1 MLLWALEGIM
11 KAVIEKSEYFS
22 LKTFKHC
29 SLWKEGEPVWSAL
42 SSIGDYLK
50 AQKFLIEIEIPEGV
64 YLENAEKISIG
75 KGTKL
80 EPGVMIQGPCIIGK
94 NCTIRHG
101 AYIREGSVIGDECQI
116 GHSAEIKHSILLG
129 SAAAT
134 HFVYVG
140 DSILGNSVN
149 LSAGVKCA
157 NLRLDRKEVSLFF
170 EGKKWKTGLKKFG
183 AIIGDRTQIGCNCV
197 LNPGCLVGKESFAH
211 PLTSLR
217 GVIPAQS
224 QIDANGVRPIEQK
237 ILEKLLWQSSST
249 APK

>member
-1 MLLWALEGIM
+1 M
-11 KAVIEKSEYFS
+11 KGVFDVSEYFS
-22 LKTFKHC
+22 LKTFQHA

-42 SSIGDYLK
+42 LSINNYLK

-64 YLENAEKISIG
+64 YLKNAAEISIG
-75 KGTKL
+75 KGTAI

-101 AYIREGSVIGDECQI
+101 AYIREESIIGDDCQI
-116 GHSAEIKHSILLG
+116 GHSAEIKHSILFDH
-129 SAAAT
+129 AAAT

-157 NLRLDRKEVSLFF
+157 NLRLDRKEISLFF

-183 AIIGDRTQIGCNCV
+183 AIIGDRAQIGCNCV
-197 LNPGCLVGKESFAH
+197 LNPGSLVGKESFAH

-217 GVIPAQS
+217 GVIPGRS
-224 QIDANGVRPIEQK
+224 QIDAKGVRPIEQK
-237 ILEKLLWQSSST
+237 ILEKLLTQGV
-249 APK
+249 KR